1 MHNSRSSPPKSL
13 QIDFNLTNNKYRT
26 KTRTRA
32 DKIMKAA
39 LVSRFGQPD
48 DTISVIE
55 GEAVPKPAPSET
67 KLLIRVKACSLSPGD
82 YRALLGEKTIIA
94 NPSMPYIP
102 GGDVSGIVEDVP
114 EILKM
119 EYKIGDRV
127 VSTWD
132 TFGTGGLAEYKL
144 VDPKRTAKLPEG
156 LTFQQGAALVNS
168 ASHAV
173 LILDRAG
180 IEEGDRVL
188 VIGGSGGVGV
198 TVVQEAR
205 LRGAS
210 YVAAVST
217 DDVLMRD
224 LGVDRTIDYR
234 KDKWADVKEWQDT
247 KFDIIIDLAIGKTA
261 WEQCKPVLKGCR
273 SSGRFVAVVHND
285 WYIDGRHFYQ
295 IFGMLLPPL
304 FRQLFNIFR
313 ITTPCYRMYLNQP
326 SKASI
331 ETALAKAAKG
341 DFQTIID
348 PKSPQPFTTQ
358 GVLEAW
364 NHHIARRG
372 HGKIVIDVCK
382 E

>member
-1 MHNSRSSPPKSL
+1 
-13 QIDFNLTNNKYRT
+13 
-26 KTRTRA
+26 
-32 DKIMKAA
+32 MKAA

-48 DTISVIE
+48 DVISVVE

-67 KLLIRVKACSLSPGD
+67 KLLIRVMACSLSPGD
-82 YRALLGEKTIIA
+82 YRALLGEKTIVA

-114 EILKM
+114 EILKK

-144 VDPKRTAKLPEG
+144 VDPKHTAKLPEG

-168 ASHAV
+168 ASHAE
-173 LILDRAG
+173 LISDRAG

-188 VIGGSGGVGV
+188 VIGGSGGVGA

-224 LGVDRTIDYR
+224 LGVDKTIDYR
-234 KDKWADVKEWQDT
+234 IDNWADVKEWQDT
-247 KFDIIIDLAIGKTA
+247 KFDIIIDLAVGKTA

-273 SSGRFVAVVHND
+273 ASGRFVAVVHNN

-295 IFGMLLPPL
+295 IFGMLFPPL

-313 ITTPCYRMYLNQP
+313 TTTPCYRMYLNQP
-326 SKASI
+326 SKSSI
-331 ETALAKAAKG
+331 ETALSKAVKG
-341 DFQTIID
+341 DVQTIID

-358 GVLEAW
+358 GVREAW

-372 HGKIVIDVCK
+372 HGKIVINIC
-382 E
+382 EE

>member
-1 MHNSRSSPPKSL
+1 
-13 QIDFNLTNNKYRT
+13 
-26 KTRTRA
+26 
-32 DKIMKAA
+32 
-39 LVSRFGQPD
+39 
-48 DTISVIE
+48 
-55 GEAVPKPAPSET
+55 
-67 KLLIRVKACSLSPGD
+67 
-82 YRALLGEKTIIA
+82 
-94 NPSMPYIP
+94 
-102 GGDVSGIVEDVP
+102 
-114 EILKM
+114 
-119 EYKIGDRV
+119 V

-144 VDPKRTAKLPEG
+144 VDPKYTAKLPEG

-168 ASHAV
+168 ASHAL

-188 VIGGSGGVGV
+188 VIGGSGGVGA

-224 LGVDRTIDYR
+224 LGVDKTIDYR
-234 KDKWADVKEWQDT
+234 IDKWADVKEWQDT
-247 KFDIIIDLAIGKTA
+247 KFDIIIDLAVGKSA

-273 SSGRFVAVVHND
+273 TSGRFVAVVHNE

-313 ITTPCYRMYLNQP
+313 TTTPCYRMYLNQP

-331 ETALAKAAKG
+331 ETALSKAAKG

-358 GVLEAW
+358 GVREAL
-364 NHHIARRG
+364 NHHIARKG
-372 HGKIVIDVCK
+372 HGKIVINIVGIDKAFPDEGLTASSDGANSDVVTNPK
-382 E
+382 SPTYAEAVRTNTNE